1 MFCLY
6 NLIFDHVNLLLFKN
20 IFKFKPIEEMRQT
33 LIDILTTKSQ
43 EKVNLGK
50 FSFTWIVTLL
60 KSTDVVFLLSYL
72 AFLKWGLLHVLPQT
86 YFWNWVALVRAGG
99 TAT

>member
-1 MFCLY
+1 
-6 NLIFDHVNLLLFKN
+6 
-20 IFKFKPIEEMRQT
+20 MRQT

-50 FSFTWIVTLL
+50 LSSMWIVTLL

-86 YFWNWVALVRAGG
+86 YFWNSVDLVRAGD